1 MSNKRGRADIR
12 SYHEPL
18 SVFDRMGQPKHLYA
32 ENNQGSE
39 GGDRLYTLNLH
50 HEHTGAKDID
60 VTWDLGAAP
69 KPHTGRSHKALL
81 SVTHFSLVNKTAT
94 VFAAD
99 TSYILCLDAPAPQ
112 NYSATTKKSGSRAA
126 GEPLTLERPSTFYEY
141 TCVTAATS
149 LTLSD
154 LNSPVTSYMTFYPLP
169 KLRFTMRNAISP
181 NPIVVSTGTDKT
193 CIIQMRINVQLLD

>member
-50 HEHTGAKDID
+50 HEHSGVANID

-81 SVTHFSLVNKTAT
+81 SVTHFSLINQTDN
-94 VFAAD
+94 VFAD
-99 TSYILCLDAPAPQ
+99 NSSYIFCLDAPAPQ
-112 NYSATTKKSGSRAA
+112 NYSATTKKSVSRAA

-141 TCVTAATS
+141 CGLTETNS

-154 LNSPVTSYMTFYPLP
+154 LNSSVTSYMTFYPLP
-169 KLRFTMRNAISP
+169 KLRFTMRDSISP
-181 NPIVVSTGTDKT
+181 NAIVPSKAGV

>member
-1 MSNKRGRADIR
+1 MTSNKRGRADIR
-12 SYHEPL
+12 SYNEPV

-50 HEHTGAKDID
+50 HEHDGAENID

-81 SVTHFSLVNKTAT
+81 SVTHFSLINETLN
-94 VFAAD
+94 VFA
-99 TSYILCLDAPAPQ
+99 TNSSYIFCLDAPASQ
-112 NYSATTKKSGSRAA
+112 NYSATTTKSTARAA

-141 TCVTAATS
+141 CGLTQTNS

-154 LNSPVTSYMTFYPLP
+154 LNSSVTSFMSFYPLP
-169 KLRFTMRNAISP
+169 KLRFTMRDAIAP
-181 NPIVVSTGTDKT
+181 CAIVASTGGK